1 MVNLRTLQSVAVR
14 GKAALCVG
22 VERFVLARSMGVIAC
37 THDIPPATKEGRLP
51 GGDATDSHCLFY
63 RFLLWSS
70 RVLRIDVR
78 IQCGATNPETL
89 GDFGLRDTVGNPC
102 FSLIHLL
109 LR

>member
-1 MVNLRTLQSVAVR
+1 M
-14 GKAALCVG
+14 
-22 VERFVLARSMGVIAC
+22 LARSMGVIAY
-37 THDIPPATKEGRLP
+37 THGIPPATKEGKLP
-51 GGDATDSHCLFY
+51 GDATDSHHLFY

-78 IQCGATNPETL
+78 IQCGATNPKTL
-89 GDFGLRDTVGNPC
+89 GDFGFRDTVGNPC